1 MRKLRNIFQHKDRSP
16 PTEQAKDAPQTTTLQ
31 HTEHAVAS
39 RAIPSQAFA
48 SQPPALEAAE
58 PLPLRSQ
65 ITDLSRRRPERIE
78 IFQIRNWRKLCH
90 STHGNCCTKRYSDLL
105 SSRLNTLTFVDVH
118 AAALITLPSLTP
130 YVALS
135 YVWGSVKVLKAFK
148 SNVEDLKRPGALA
161 KDDIGIPDTIRDAMH
176 LVKSLGERYLWVDCT

>member
-1 MRKLRNIFQHKDRSP
+1 MAI
-16 PTEQAKDAPQTTTLQ
+16 
-31 HTEHAVAS
+31 AV
-39 RAIPSQAFA
+39 
-48 SQPPALEAAE
+48 LKG
-58 PLPLRSQ
+58 
-65 ITDLSRRRPERIE
+65 TRISC
-78 IFQIRNWRKLCH
+78 QVV
-90 STHGNCCTKRYSDLL
+90 STR
-105 SSRLNTLTFVDVH
+105 
-118 AAALITLPSLTP
+118 LPSLTP